1 MRLGAAKTQGNGG
14 IAYYAFVC
22 IQPIGS
28 LVSAI
33 AMTILTVWI
42 ARKV

>member
-1 MRLGAAKTQGNGG
+1 MGE

-28 LVSAI
+28 LLSTI

-42 ARKV
+42 ARNV